1 MWWRN
6 SGPRAESRSLL
17 RKAPRQRVA
26 PAEGERA
33 QPHPAPRLGSR
44 ERDLQRRL
52 RHQLRAL
59 DMQPPLDVTKLCL
72 ALSEKRG
79 RHIELRPYPM
89 PMPGPLGLWV
99 DTPAADLIVYQQHT
113 TRLHQDHII
122 LHEVGH
128 IVANDEEGVTEDPDD
143 PAEGWWAGML
153 PVLNP
158 ASIRRVRKRCAYDSD
173 EECEVELGAT
183 IVLQWSSV
191 LNRTTPPI
199 AQDPTVR
206 RVNAALGDNR
216 GWL

>member
-26 PAEGERA
+26 TAGGEQA
-33 QPHPAPRLGSR
+33 QPHSAPRLGSR

-59 DMQPPLDVTKLCL
+59 DIQPPLDVTKLCL

-153 PVLNP
+153 PVLNA
-158 ASIRRVRKRCAYDSD
+158 ASIRRVRKRCTYDSD

-191 LNRTTPPI
+191 LNRTTPPV